1 MGFWLG
7 KKKLGGLGLDSL
19 LSFMSEWEIEHGRR
33 VDFTMIADITS

>member
-7 KKKLGGLGLDSL
+7 KNKLGALGLDSL
-19 LSFMSEWEIEHGRR
+19 RSFLPEWEIEHGRR